1 MKVFN
6 DEHWPVFIDDK
17 RKGSMMSAA
26 YSPRL
31 KKNICYVI
39 IETAFAT
46 EGQSIRVITPD
57 TELEAVIVNLPWFKK
72 RV

>member
-1 MKVFN
+1 
-6 DEHWPVFIDDK
+6 
-17 RKGSMMSAA
+17 MMSAA